1 VSIVD
6 RVRRFLFGKPRDLS
20 DPGVFHR
27 MSLVAFL
34 AWVGLGAD
42 GLSSSTYGPEETFRM
57 LAGHPHLAVALAA
70 AMVFTIAVISYAYS
84 RIIEHFPM
92 GGGGYM
98 IATRLLGPKAGLV
111 SGSALIVDYILT
123 ISVSIAAA
131 GDAFFSF
138 LPLEWQPWKLPVA
151 LAAIVL
157 LTVLNLR
164 GVKESVEVLLPVFL
178 TFLVTHAVLIGGAIL
193 LNAGNMPEVAHGV
206 REGFRADLATI
217 GWAGVLALCLR
228 AYAFGCGTYTGI
240 EAVSN
245 GLSIMREPKVET
257 GRRTMLYMAVSL
269 AVTASGLVLAYLLLD
284 IRPVEGRT
292 MNASLAQ
299 AFADAVF
306 GPGASVG
313 RGFLLLT
320 LVSETLLLVIAAQA
334 GFIDGPRVMAN
345 MALDSWLPR
354 RLAGLSDRL
363 TTQDGILLMS
373 AAAAATM
380 FYAHGHT
387 ATLIVMYSINVFVTF
402 TLSEAS
408 MIRFWLQERAAHP
421 DWRRKMS
428 VHLVGF
434 VLCVTILAVNLY
446 EKFFEG
452 GWVTLAITAALI
464 GACAL
469 IRRHYDE
476 VRGKIARVERIL
488 SDLPAEPGRS
498 APALD
503 PKAPTAVLLVGG
515 SAGLATHSLLT
526 ILRLFPNH
534 FRNFVFVSVGVVDSA
549 VFKEGAVV
557 DEVRR
562 DTKVLLDRHLETA
575 RRLGLAAEARASVGV
590 DVQDEAVRLCGELRK
605 EYPRAV
611 FFAGKLIF
619 EKEGLFDRFLHN
631 DNAYGLQRRLQ
642 FDGLNAMVLP
652 IRVMDALPTG

>member
-1 VSIVD
+1 
-6 RVRRFLFGKPRDLS
+6 
-20 DPGVFHR
+20 
-27 MSLVAFL
+27 
-34 AWVGLGAD
+34 
-42 GLSSSTYGPEETFRM
+42 
-57 LAGHPHLAVALAA
+57 
-70 AMVFTIAVISYAYS
+70 
-84 RIIEHFPM
+84 
-92 GGGGYM
+92 
-98 IATRLLGPKAGLV
+98 
-111 SGSALIVDYILT
+111 
-123 ISVSIAAA
+123 
-131 GDAFFSF
+131 
-138 LPLEWQPWKLPVA
+138 
-151 LAAIVL
+151 
-157 LTVLNLR
+157 
-164 GVKESVEVLLPVFL
+164 
-178 TFLVTHAVLIGGAIL
+178 
-193 LNAGNMPEVAHGV
+193 
-206 REGFRADLATI
+206 
-217 GWAGVLALCLR
+217 
-228 AYAFGCGTYTGI
+228 
-240 EAVSN
+240 
-245 GLSIMREPKVET
+245 
-257 GRRTMLYMAVSL
+257 
-269 AVTASGLVLAYLLLD
+269 
-284 IRPVEGRT
+284 
-292 MNASLAQ
+292 
-299 AFADAVF
+299 
-306 GPGASVG
+306 
-313 RGFLLLT
+313 
-320 LVSETLLLVIAAQA
+320 
-334 GFIDGPRVMAN
+334 
-345 MALDSWLPR
+345 
-354 RLAGLSDRL
+354 
-363 TTQDGILLMS
+363 
-373 AAAAATM
+373 M